1 MKASM
6 ESMGREA
13 NIAPISELLLEISD
27 INTTNIAVMKTLT
40 M

>member
-1 MKASM
+1 M
-6 ESMGREA
+6 ETIGREA

-27 INTTNIAVMKTLT
+27 INTTIIAVIKTLT